1 MFMDNFV
8 SREQTFLIDTVSF
21 LSLIFIVILCTIQE
35 GMVLVLH
42 VDGDIPEKP
51 NTVPYC
57 GNWPQPR
64 ADDGEGNLFI
74 HINVPNL

>member
-1 MFMDNFV
+1 
-8 SREQTFLIDTVSF
+8 
-21 LSLIFIVILCTIQE
+21 
-35 GMVLVLH
+35 MVLVLH

-64 ADDGEGNLFI
+64 DDDGEGNVVI
-74 HINVPNL
+74 